1 MPINDLAP
9 APQLPEMAA
18 MQDDSSKVRD
28 QYQAAERD
36 FSSSDFCGVNLQG
49 SCLSY
54 INFRRSKLKQVDL
67 SDANLWGIDLSEADL
82 SRSNLQNADLRGAAL
97 DRSML
102 FMATLDGANLQGA
115 DLSSASLDITTLAQ
129 ANLRG
134 ANLCGTYLR
143 GIDLSEAELQGAFFD
158 ARTQFEAGF
167 DPLAAGMRTQT
178 TMPIGA
184 ILAHLNQVSQ
194 ATSRYLG
201 GTMTSR
207 YWEKARID
215 VRQLAN
221 FTVASNGK
229 IHYGGDQAEVASL
242 AHLKWT
248 QLWLNR
254 FIGNGALIFQD
265 LPNIAEAQ
273 SLLVIVRD

>member
-1 MPINDLAP
+1 MPIHDLAP
-9 APQLPEMAA
+9 APQLPETDGV
-18 MQDDSSKVRD
+18 QDDSNRVRD

-36 FSSSDFCGVNLQG
+36 FANSDLCGVNLRE

-67 SDANLWGIDLSEADL
+67 SDAILWGIDLSEADL

-97 DRSML
+97 SQAML
-102 FMATLDGANLQGA
+102 FMANLDGANLQGA
-115 DLSSASLDITTLAQ
+115 DLSAASLDITTLAQ

-143 GIDLSEAELQGAFFD
+143 GIDLSEADLRGAYFD
-158 ARTQFEAGF
+158 EKTQFEAEF
-167 DPLAAGMRTQT
+167 DPLAAGMRTT
-178 TMPIGA
+178 PTMTIGG
-184 ILAHLNQVSQ
+184 ILDHFSQVSQ

-201 GTMTSR
+201 GTITAR
-207 YWEKARID
+207 YWEKARIN
-215 VRQLAN
+215 VRYLN
-221 FTVASNGK
+221 EFTVEPNGK
-229 IHYGGDQAEVASL
+229 MAFSGDSSAVADL
-242 AHLKWT
+242 AALKWS

-265 LPNIAEAQ
+265 LPNIVETKG
-273 SLLVIVRD
+273 LLLISTG